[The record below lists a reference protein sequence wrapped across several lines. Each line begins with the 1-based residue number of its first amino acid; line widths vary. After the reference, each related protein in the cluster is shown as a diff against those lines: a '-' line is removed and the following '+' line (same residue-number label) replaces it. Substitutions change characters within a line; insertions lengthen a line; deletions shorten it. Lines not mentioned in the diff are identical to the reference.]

1 LTLVVYSGILGRE
14 ISRCLVNQKRE
25 EIMTKEELLRMKGYW
40 LLLAARDGELDVL
53 TPGEQFDLKQLIEKW
68 MKENYS

>member
-1 LTLVVYSGILGRE
+1 
-14 ISRCLVNQKRE
+14 
-25 EIMTKEELLRMKGYW
+25 MTKEELLRMKGYW